1 MAGNLYIGG
10 DFTNAGGMTANHIA
24 KWNGSAWSTLGSG
37 MNDAVNA
44 LVVVPRVGGGTDLC
58 AGGDFTTAGGVANTN
73 HIAKWNGSSW
83 SALGSG
89 VGNAVNALAVDG
101 AGHLY
106 AGAGPVVEQWDGS
119 AWSTLGV
126 TSISG
131 ILFYVKALA
140 VVPRVGGGTDLYAG
154 GDFTAA
160 GEVPTNHIA
169 KWDGTAWSALGSGMD
184 DAVHALAVDG
194 TGHLYAGSSS
204 IMQWDGSAWL
214 ALGSG
219 MNNAINALA
228 VDGAGHLYAG
238 GVFTSAGGVTAKY
251 IAQWNGS
258 VWSVLG
264 SGMDD
269 AVLALA
275 VDGAGHLY
283 AGGAFTTAGGV
294 TVNHIAQWDG
304 SAWLALG
311 SGMDGAVNALAV
323 VPRVGG
329 GTDLYAGGDFTTAG
343 GVTVNYI
350 AQWNGSAWSPLGS
363 GVGSTVYAL
372 AVDGSGHL
380 YAGGGFTTA
389 GGVTVSHIALWDGS
403 AWSALGTGMVNIVH
417 ALAVDGVGHLYAGGA
432 KFFTLING
440 AFVPTGDSTFIAQWD
455 GSAWSDISFGVD
467 STVSA
472 LAVDGAGTLYA
483 GGNFLMAGGGGTH
496 IAHWDGSTWSPLG
509 SGVDNGVNALSVDG
523 AGHLYAGG
531 NFMLAGNKL
540 SPFIAQASLPVPAV
554 TTPTSANVTSTT
566 ATLGGNVIDDG
577 GSTITARGVVY
588 APTATN
594 SNPVLGGNGVTNA
607 TTSGTSGVFNINVTS
622 LTPGTD
628 YTFKAYATNSL
639 GTGYSTSSTF
649 TTQSNSADLGSLVL
663 SAGTLSPGF
672 ARGTIIY
679 TASVPNVTTSL
690 MVTPTVADATA
701 TGITVNGVAVASGSA
716 SGAITLNVG
725 GNIITT
731 VVTAQDGT
739 TKTYTTTVTRLSSN
753 ADLSNIALSAGTL
766 TPTFTSSAITYTA
779 SVPLATTS
787 LTVTPT
793 VADATATGVTVNGV
807 AVTSGSASGAIL
819 LNAGSNVITTVV
831 TAQDG
836 SMKTYTTTVT
846 RHPNANLTS
855 MGLAVADLPLSFTP
869 AFATGTTSYAA
880 TVAPL
885 VASITITPT
894 AEDATATVQVRV
906 NGGSYDTVTTGSAS
920 SALLLHP
927 GDNTVEVKMTAE
939 DGSTQTYTT
948 IVTRLA
954 NPGDPDSTYT
964 SIGIDSGYDSQV
976 NALAVQPTGHIL
988 AAGKFQQISGSDRSN
1003 FARLRPN
1010 GASDPA
1016 WNPSFISDV
1025 TSVATQ
1031 ADGKVI
1037 VAGSFLNSAGTVV
1050 QARLS
1055 RLNADGTLDTGF
1067 TPTMNEPVCCLAV
1080 QADGKILIGG
1090 GFISVNGQ
1098 TRRGLARLNS
1108 DGTLDTSFNPNVLA
1122 PVPYQLIIQGIA
1134 LQDDGKIIIHG
1145 DIVSVGGVGRD
1156 GIARLNPDG
1165 TLDTDWNPVGLGT
1178 ISCLAV
1184 QGTTGRCIVSS
1195 STIFQGMVTY
1205 RLRRILNNGS
1215 YDRSFSEGDAAVQI
1229 YSKAVQA
1236 DGKIIILGGFSE
1248 IGGIHR
1254 VGSARLNAN
1263 GEVDTSFDFGENGSP
1278 YVIALQGDGKMLLG
1292 NGYGSFMV
1300 MGTEYRGL
1308 TRVLNGPG
1316 HAKPHG
1322 GWHQP
1327 HPMAAW
1333 WHCPRDHPGNV

>member
-44 LVVVPRVGGGTDLC
+44 LVVVPRVGGGTVLC

-154 GDFTAA
+154 G
-160 GEVPTNHIA
+160 
-169 KWDGTAWSALGSGMD
+169 
-184 DAVHALAVDG
+184 
-194 TGHLYAGSSS
+194 
-204 IMQWDGSAWL
+204 
-214 ALGSG
+214 
-219 MNNAINALA
+219 
-228 VDGAGHLYAG
+228 
-238 GVFTSAGGVTAKY
+238 
-251 IAQWNGS
+251 
-258 VWSVLG
+258 
-264 SGMDD
+264 
-269 AVLALA
+269 
-275 VDGAGHLY
+275 
-283 AGGAFTTAGGV
+283 AFTTAGGV

-363 GVGSTVYAL
+363 GVDSSVY
-372 AVDGSGHL
+372 
-380 YAGGGFTTA
+380 
-389 GGVTVSHIALWDGS
+389 
-403 AWSALGTGMVNIVH
+403 
-417 ALAVDGVGHLYAGGA
+417 
-432 KFFTLING
+432 
-440 AFVPTGDSTFIAQWD
+440 
-455 GSAWSDISFGVD
+455 
-467 STVSA
+467 
-472 LAVDGAGTLYA
+472 
-483 GGNFLMAGGGGTH
+483 
-496 IAHWDGSTWSPLG
+496 
-509 SGVDNGVNALSVDG
+509 ALSVDG
-523 AGHLYAGG
+523 SGHLYAGG

-927 GDNTVEVKMTAE
+927 GDNTVEVTTAE
-939 DGSTQTYTT
+939 EGSTQTDTT

-954 NPGDPDSTYT
+954 NPGDPDSTYP
-964 SIGIDSGYDSQV
+964 SSGIDSGYDSQV